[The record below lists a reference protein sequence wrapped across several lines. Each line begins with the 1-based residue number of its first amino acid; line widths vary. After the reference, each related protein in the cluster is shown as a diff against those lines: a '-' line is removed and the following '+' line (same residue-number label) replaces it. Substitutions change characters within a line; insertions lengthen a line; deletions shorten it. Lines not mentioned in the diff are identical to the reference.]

1 MYWVINMKQRHEA
14 EMALQIDYE
23 LFTTEEIVKIFN
35 FYSLIERTKHQNI
48 KKDELLNAYKE
59 YRNIINNIALQK
71 KYDKNFEKVSGVS
84 IYQIITSCG
93 GKY

>member
-35 FYSLIERTKHQNI
+35 FYSLMERTKHQNI
-48 KKDELLNAYKE
+48 KKDELLAKTEELMN
-59 YRNIINNIALQK
+59 
-71 KYDKNFEKVSGVS
+71 
-84 IYQIITSCG
+84 
-93 GKY
+93 